1 MSEILF
7 NLNYFYQVTSKYRG
21 HRGRGP
27 VFLDADRQ
35 VATVVVETARVVW
48 SLFNVVSWELN
59 KLYPY

>member
-35 VATVVVETARVVW
+35 VATVVVETARVV
-48 SLFNVVSWELN
+48 
-59 KLYPY
+59 